1 MDLIVQWEAHRIKSL
16 ALIVM
21 LPYLSG
27 DLVQKYLGAIGKLL
41 FSRLEDEL
49 YYKLSEQ
56 KSRANY
62 SPSHFSNSGKNDMS
76 RNPHSVNIKIHERI
90 SQRFEKMKRED
101 WLLETDLMDLF
112 WQKVRDLMGKL

>member
-62 SPSHFSNSGKNDMS
+62 SPSHFSNSGKEPPL
-76 RNPHSVNIKIHERI
+76 RQYQNPRAYQSEV
-90 SQRFEKMKRED
+90 RED
-101 WLLETDLMDLF
+101 EAGGLA
-112 WQKVRDLMGKL
+112 VRDRPDGPILAKSARLNGKALDR